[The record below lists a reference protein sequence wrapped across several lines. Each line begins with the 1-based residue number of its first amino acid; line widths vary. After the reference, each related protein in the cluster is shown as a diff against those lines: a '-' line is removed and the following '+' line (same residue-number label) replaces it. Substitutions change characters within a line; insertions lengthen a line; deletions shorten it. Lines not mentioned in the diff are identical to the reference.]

1 MEKSITKIIKFD
13 AKIRNSLN
21 LDCCDKTAK
30 QIKKIQP
37 IQNEA
42 LNSKFVIGNKQK
54 DTTNAF
60 TYHGLNL
67 LWEILLNATKTR
79 NDSPEYML
87 IEMTLDSEYNFGIGI
102 KNETK
107 KNLEYLFRKSD
118 KVLTLRILSVK

>member
-1 MEKSITKIIKFD
+1 M
-13 AKIRNSLN
+13 N

-60 TYHGLNL
+60 TYHGLNFLKGSL
-67 LWEILLNATKTR
+67 LSATKIR
-79 NDSPEYML
+79 NVNPEYML

-118 KVLTLRILSVK
+118 KVLTLLILSVK

>member
-60 TYHGLNL
+60 TYHGLNFLKGSL
-67 LWEILLNATKTR
+67 LSATNIR
-79 NDSPEYML
+79 SVNPEYML

>member
-42 LNSKFVIGNKQK
+42 LNSKFVIANKQK

-60 TYHGLNL
+60 TYHALNFLKGSL
-67 LWEILLNATKTR
+67 LSATKIR
-79 NDSPEYML
+79 SVNPEYML